1 MSDKPLPI
9 TLTGTYKGY
18 QVSVQVEAT
27 LDSLD
32 KLVAR
37 LQARGV
43 EPLPTAPAPA
53 PASKGSGSKQKGSE
67 TLEGTVKRILTDKAL
82 GGKAMHLFK
91 FEVDD
96 GSGDPVH
103 MPCVMFGPDA
113 IYAAERVKPGQYI
126 RLEGYTK
133 HDESWGASF
142 QVQKIIEIR
151 KAAA

>member
-1 MSDKPLPI
+1 
-9 TLTGTYKGY
+9 
-18 QVSVQVEAT
+18 VAVQVEAT

-37 LQARGV
+37 LQARGI
-43 EPLPTAPAPA
+43 EPLPTAQAP
-53 PASKGSGSKQKGSE
+53 SKGSSSKQKGSE
-67 TLEGTVKRILTDKAL
+67 TLEGTVKRILTDKPL
-82 GGKAMHLFK
+82 GGKAMHLLK

-103 MPCVMFGPDA
+103 MPCTMFGPDA

-142 QVQKIIEIR
+142 QVTKIVELHSD

>member
-1 MSDKPLPI
+1 MSDKPVQLTI
-9 TLTGTYKGY
+9 TGRYRGY
-18 QVSVQVEAT
+18 EVAVQVDST
-27 LDSLD
+27 LDNLD
-32 KLVAR
+32 RLVER

-43 EPLPTAPAPA
+43 EPLPTAPAP
-53 PASKGSGSKQKGSE
+53 SKGSSSKKGSE

-96 GSGDPVH
+96 DADAVP
-103 MPCVMFGPDA
+103 MPCVMFGADA
-113 IYAAERVKPGQYI
+113 IIAAERVNPGQYI

-142 QVQKIIEIR
+142 QVTRIVEIR
-151 KAAA
+151 NDKAAA

>member
-9 TLTGTYKGY
+9 TLTGLYKGY

-43 EPLPTAPAPA
+43 EPLPTAPAP
-53 PASKGSGSKQKGSE
+53 SKGSGSSKQKGSE

-103 MPCVMFGPDA
+103 MPCTMFGPDA
-113 IYAAERVKPGQYI
+113 IYAAERVTPGQHV

>member
-1 MSDKPLPI
+1 
-9 TLTGTYKGY
+9 
-18 QVSVQVEAT
+18 
-27 LDSLD
+27 
-32 KLVAR
+32 
-37 LQARGV
+37 
-43 EPLPTAPAPA
+43 
-53 PASKGSGSKQKGSE
+53 
-67 TLEGTVKRILTDKAL
+67 
-82 GGKAMHLFK
+82 MHLLK

>member
-1 MSDKPLPI
+1 MSDKTLPI
-9 TLTGTYKGY
+9 TLTGSYKGF
-18 QVSVQVEAT
+18 QVSIQVDST
-27 LDSLD
+27 LDNLD
-32 KLVAR
+32 RLVER

-43 EPLPTAPAPA
+43 EPLAAP
-53 PASKGSGSKQKGSE
+53 SKGSSSSGKQKGSE

-103 MPCVMFGPDA
+103 MPCVMFGADA
-113 IYAAERVKPGQYI
+113 IYAAERVTLGQHI

-142 QVQKIIEIR
+142 QVTKIVEIR
-151 KAAA
+151 SDKAAA